1 MKAEIIN
8 GWPQGNAIRILLTET
23 TTAQVNS
30 IRRALIADVPKLA
43 ITRVDFAQGINQD
56 NSTGEVHESVNSLP
70 DEVIAHRLAM
80 IPIPTHPEEGIV
92 FPEDCDN
99 CKDMVEKDKG
109 CPSCQILYSLKV
121 QGHPKDSDE
130 EFKYVY
136 ASDLTVISDPM
147 FGLMEEHQRIPITL
161 LSKGQ
166 YLQFYAFATLG
177 RGRDHAKWSPVAA
190 VAFRPQMRAILN
202 KPGKKANV
210 LFDLGL
216 TTTDGQPI
224 DAKLFGKDKIITDID
239 LIFDLEKAIHQVGAG
254 TGRDGKKGFDNAIT
268 FEKIDNSFVFTFE
281 TDGSLTP
288 VQAFNGAMKEL
299 KGRFENLSGE
309 IERAIA

>member
-1 MKAEIIN
+1 MKAEIVN
-8 GWPQGNAIRILLTET
+8 GWPQGNSIRILLTET
-23 TTAQVNS
+23 STAQVNS

-56 NSTGEVHESVNSLP
+56 NATGDVYESVNTLP

-92 FPEDCDN
+92 FPEDCVN

-121 QGHPKDSDE
+121 QGNPKDSDDE
-130 EFKYVY
+130 LKYVY
-136 ASDLTVISDPM
+136 ASDLNVISDPM
-147 FGLMEEHQRIPITL
+147 FGLKEEHQRIPLTL

-190 VAFRPQMRAILN
+190 VAFRPQMKAILN
-202 KPGKKANV
+202 TPKKAKV
-210 LFDLGL
+210 LFDLDL
-216 TTTDGQPI
+216 KTTDGKAL
-224 DAKLFGKDKIITDID
+224 DAKLFGKDKVISDIN
-239 LIFDLEKAIHQVGAG
+239 LVFDLEKAIHQVGAG
-254 TGRDGKKGFDNAIT
+254 TGRDADFDDAIT
-268 FEKIDNSFVFTFE
+268 FEKVEEAFVFTFE
-281 TDGSLTP
+281 TDGALTP
-288 VQAFNGAMKEL
+288 VQAFNGAMQEL
-299 KGRFENLSGE
+299 KGRFENLSND
-309 IERAIA
+309 IEKAIA

>member
-1 MKAEIIN
+1 MKAEKIK
-8 GWPQGNAIRILLTET
+8 GWPQGNSIRLLLTET
-23 TTAQVNS
+23 STAQVNA

-56 NSTGEVHESVNSLP
+56 NSTGEVHESVNTLP

-92 FPEDCDN
+92 FPEDCEN

-121 QGHPKDSDE
+121 QGHPKDSDD

-190 VAFRPQMRAILN
+190 VAFRPQMKAILN
-202 KPGKKANV
+202 KPGKKANI
-210 LFDLGL
+210 LFNLGL
-216 TTTDGQPI
+216 TTTDGKPI
-224 DAKLFGKDKIITDID
+224 DAKLFGKDKTITNIDHIID
-239 LIFDLEKAIHQVGAG
+239 LQKAIHQVGAG
-254 TGRDGKKGFDNAIT
+254 TGRDGKKGFDDAIT
-268 FEKIDNSFVFTFE
+268 FEKIDNAFVFTFE

-288 VQAFNGAMKEL
+288 VQAFNGAIKEL

>member
-8 GWPQGNAIRILLTET
+8 GWPQGNSIRLLLTET
-23 TTAQVNS
+23 STAQVNS

-56 NSTGEVHESVNSLP
+56 NSTGEVHESVNTLP

-92 FPEDCDN
+92 FPEDCEN

-130 EFKYVY
+130 ELKYVY

-147 FGLMEEHQRIPITL
+147 FGLMEEHQRIPLTL

-190 VAFRPQMRAILN
+190 VAFRPQMKAILN

-210 LFDLGL
+210 LFNLGL
-216 TTTDGQPI
+216 KTTDGKPI
-224 DAKLFGKDKIITDID
+224 DAKLFGKDKTITDID
-239 LIFDLEKAIHQVGAG
+239 YIIDLQKAIHQVGAG
-254 TGRDGKKGFDNAIT
+254 TGRDGDFGDAIT
-268 FEKIDNSFVFTFE
+268 FEKIDNAFVFTFE

-288 VQAFNGAMKEL
+288 VQAFNGAIKEL

>member
-1 MKAEIIN
+1 MKAEIVN
-8 GWPQGNAIRILLTET
+8 GWPQGNSIRILLTET
-23 TTAQVNS
+23 STAQINS

-56 NSTGEVHESVNSLP
+56 NATGDVYESVNTLP

-92 FPEDCDN
+92 FPEDCVN

-109 CPSCQILYSLKV
+109 CPSCQILFSLKI

-130 EFKYVY
+130 ELKYVY

-147 FGLMEEHQRIPITL
+147 FGLKEEHQRIPITL

-190 VAFRPQMRAILN
+190 VAFRPQVKAILN
-202 KPGKKANV
+202 KPKKANV
-210 LFDLGL
+210 LFNLDLK
-216 TTTDGQPI
+216 TSDGKAI
-224 DAKLFGKDKIITDID
+224 DAKLFGKD
-239 LIFDLEKAIHQVGAG
+239 
-254 TGRDGKKGFDNAIT
+254 
-268 FEKIDNSFVFTFE
+268 
-281 TDGSLTP
+281 
-288 VQAFNGAMKEL
+288 
-299 KGRFENLSGE
+299 
-309 IERAIA
+309 

>member
-1 MKAEIIN
+1 MKAEIVN
-8 GWPQGNAIRILLTET
+8 GWPQGNSIRILLTET
-23 TTAQVNS
+23 STAQVNS

-56 NSTGEVHESVNSLP
+56 NATGDVYESVNTLP

-92 FPEDCDN
+92 FPEDCVN

-121 QGHPKDSDE
+121 QGNPKDSDDE
-130 EFKYVY
+130 LKYVY
-136 ASDLTVISDPM
+136 ASDLNVISDPM
-147 FGLMEEHQRIPITL
+147 FGLKEEHQRIPLTL

-190 VAFRPQMRAILN
+190 VAFRPQMKAILN
-202 KPGKKANV
+202 TPKKAKV
-210 LFDLGL
+210 LFDLDL
-216 TTTDGQPI
+216 KTTDGKAI
-224 DAKLFGKDKIITDID
+224 DAKLFGKDKVISDTN
-239 LIFDLEKAIHQVGAG
+239 LVFDLEKAIHQVGAG
-254 TGRDGKKGFDNAIT
+254 TGRDGDFDDAIT
-268 FEKIDNSFVFTFE
+268 FEKIEDAFVFTFE
-281 TDGSLTP
+281 TDGALTP

-299 KGRFENLSGE
+299 KGRFENLSND
-309 IERAIA
+309 IEKAIA

>member
-224 DAKLFGKDKIITDID
+224 NAKLFGKDKIITDID

>member
-8 GWPQGNAIRILLTET
+8 GWPQGNSIRLLLTET
-23 TTAQVNS
+23 STAQVNS

-56 NSTGEVHESVNSLP
+56 NSTGEVHESVNTLP

-92 FPEDCDN
+92 FPEDCEN

-121 QGHPKDSDE
+121 QGHPKDSDD
-130 EFKYVY
+130 EFKYIY

-190 VAFRPQMRAILN
+190 VAFRPQMKAILE

-210 LFDLGL
+210 LFNLGL
-216 TTTDGQPI
+216 KTTDGKPI
-224 DAKLFGKDKIITDID
+224 DAKLFGKDKTITDINHIID
-239 LIFDLEKAIHQVGAG
+239 LQKAIHQVGAG
-254 TGRDGKKGFDNAIT
+254 TGRDGKKGFDDAIT
-268 FEKIDNSFVFTFE
+268 FETIDDAFVFTFE

>member
-1 MKAEIIN
+1 MKVEPVKN
-8 GWPQGNAIRILLTET
+8 WPQGNSHRIILSET
-23 TTAQVNS
+23 STAQVNS

-56 NSTGEVHESVNSLP
+56 NATDDIYESVNCLP

-109 CPSCQILYSLKV
+109 CPNCQILYSLKV

-130 EFKYVY
+130 ELKYVY

-147 FGLMEEHQRIPITL
+147 FGLKEDHQRIPITL

-177 RGRDHAKWSPVAA
+177 RGRDHAKWSPVSA
-190 VAFRPQMRAILN
+190 VAFRPQMKAILN
-202 KPGKKANV
+202 KPKKANA
-210 LFDLGL
+210 LFNLGL
-216 TTTDGQPI
+216 TTTDGKPI
-224 DAKLFGKDKIITDID
+224 DAKLFGKDKTITDVD
-239 LIFDLEKAIHQVGAG
+239 HIFDLEKAIHQVGAG
-254 TGRDGKKGFDNAIT
+254 TGRDGDFDNAIT
-268 FEKIDNSFVFTFE
+268 FEKVENSFVFTFE

-288 VQAFNGAMKEL
+288 EQAFNGAMKEL
-299 KGRFENLSGE
+299 KGRFDNLSDE

>member
-8 GWPQGNAIRILLTET
+8 GWPQGNSIRLLLTET
-23 TTAQVNS
+23 STAQVNS

-56 NSTGEVHESVNSLP
+56 NSTGEVHESVNTLP

-92 FPEDCDN
+92 FPEDCEN

-130 EFKYVY
+130 EFKYIY

-190 VAFRPQMRAILN
+190 VAFRPQMKAILE

-210 LFDLGL
+210 LFNLGL
-216 TTTDGQPI
+216 KTTDGKPI
-224 DAKLFGKDKIITDID
+224 DAKLFGKDKTITDINHIID
-239 LIFDLEKAIHQVGAG
+239 LQKAIHQVGAG
-254 TGRDGKKGFDNAIT
+254 TGRDGKKGFDDAIT
-268 FEKIDNSFVFTFE
+268 FETIDDAFVFTFE

>member
-239 LIFDLEKAIHQVGAG
+239 LIFDLEKEIHQVGAG

>member
-8 GWPQGNAIRILLTET
+8 GWPQGNSIRLLLTET
-23 TTAQVNS
+23 STAQVNS

-56 NSTGEVHESVNSLP
+56 NSTGEVHESVNTLP

-92 FPEDCDN
+92 FPEDCEN

-190 VAFRPQMRAILN
+190 VAFRPQMKAILN
-202 KPGKKANV
+202 KPGKKANI
-210 LFDLGL
+210 LFNLGL
-216 TTTDGQPI
+216 TTTDGKPI
-224 DAKLFGKDKIITDID
+224 DAKLFGKDKTITDINYIID
-239 LIFDLEKAIHQVGAG
+239 LQKAIHQVGAG
-254 TGRDGKKGFDNAIT
+254 TGRDGKKGFDDAIT
-268 FEKIDNSFVFTFE
+268 FEKIDNAFVFTFE

-288 VQAFNGAMKEL
+288 VQAFNGAIKEL

>member
-8 GWPQGNAIRILLTET
+8 GWPQGNSIRILLTET
-23 TTAQVNS
+23 STAQVNS

-56 NSTGEVHESVNSLP
+56 NATGDVYESVNTLP

-92 FPEDCDN
+92 FPEDCVN
-99 CKDMVEKDKG
+99 CKDMIEKDKG

-121 QGHPKDSDE
+121 QGNPKDSDDE
-130 EFKYVY
+130 LKYVY
-136 ASDLTVISDPM
+136 ASDLSVISDPM
-147 FGLMEEHQRIPITL
+147 FGLKEEHQRIPITL

-190 VAFRPQMRAILN
+190 VAFRPQMKAILN
-202 KPGKKANV
+202 TPKKAKV
-210 LFDLGL
+210 LFDLDL
-216 TTTDGQPI
+216 KTTDGKAL
-224 DAKLFGKDKIITDID
+224 DAKLFGKDKVISDIN
-239 LIFDLEKAIHQVGAG
+239 LVFDLEKAIHQVGAG
-254 TGRDGKKGFDNAIT
+254 TGRDADFDNAIT
-268 FEKIDNSFVFTFE
+268 FEKIEDAFVFTFE
-281 TDGSLTP
+281 TDGALTP
-288 VQAFNGAMKEL
+288 VQAFNGAMQEL
-299 KGRFENLSGE
+299 KERFENLSND
-309 IERAIA
+309 IEKAIA

>member
-190 VAFRPQMRAILN
+190 VAFRPQMKAILN

>member
-8 GWPQGNAIRILLTET
+8 GWPQGNSIRLLLTET
-23 TTAQVNS
+23 STAQVNS

-56 NSTGEVHESVNSLP
+56 NSTGEVHESVNTLP

-92 FPEDCDN
+92 FPEDCEN

-147 FGLMEEHQRIPITL
+147 FGLMEEHQRIPLTL

-190 VAFRPQMRAILN
+190 VAFRPQMKAILN

-210 LFDLGL
+210 LFNLGL
-216 TTTDGQPI
+216 KTTDGKPI
-224 DAKLFGKDKIITDID
+224 DAKLFGKDKTITDID
-239 LIFDLEKAIHQVGAG
+239 YIIDLQKAIHQVGAG
-254 TGRDGKKGFDNAIT
+254 TGRDGDFGDAIT
-268 FEKIDNSFVFTFE
+268 FEKIDNAFVFTFE

-288 VQAFNGAMKEL
+288 VQAFNGAIKEL

>member
-1 MKAEIIN
+1 MKAEIVN
-8 GWPQGNAIRILLTET
+8 GWPQGNSIRILLTET
-23 TTAQVNS
+23 STAQVNS

-56 NSTGEVHESVNSLP
+56 NATGDVYESVNTLP

-92 FPEDCDN
+92 FPEDCVN

-121 QGHPKDSDE
+121 QGNPKDSDDE
-130 EFKYVY
+130 LKYVY
-136 ASDLTVISDPM
+136 ASDLNVISDPM
-147 FGLMEEHQRIPITL
+147 FGLKEEHQRIPLTL

-190 VAFRPQMRAILN
+190 VAFRPQMKAILN
-202 KPGKKANV
+202 TPKKAKV
-210 LFDLGL
+210 LFDLDL
-216 TTTDGQPI
+216 KTTDGKAI
-224 DAKLFGKDKIITDID
+224 DAKLFGKDKVISDTN
-239 LIFDLEKAIHQVGAG
+239 LVFDLEKAIHQVGAG
-254 TGRDGKKGFDNAIT
+254 TGRDGDFDDAIT
-268 FEKIDNSFVFTFE
+268 FEKVEDAFVFTFE
-281 TDGSLTP
+281 TDGALTP
-288 VQAFNGAMKEL
+288 VQAFNGAMQEL
-299 KGRFENLSGE
+299 KGRFENLSND
-309 IERAIA
+309 IEKAIA

>member
-1 MKAEIIN
+1 MKAEIVN
-8 GWPQGNAIRILLTET
+8 GWPQGNSIRILLTET
-23 TTAQVNS
+23 STAQVNS

-56 NSTGEVHESVNSLP
+56 NATGDVYESVNTLP

-92 FPEDCDN
+92 FPEDCVN

-121 QGHPKDSDE
+121 QGNPKDSDDE
-130 EFKYVY
+130 LKYVY
-136 ASDLTVISDPM
+136 ASDLSVISDPM
-147 FGLMEEHQRIPITL
+147 FGLKEEHQRIPITL

-190 VAFRPQMRAILN
+190 VAFRPQMKAILN
-202 KPGKKANV
+202 TPKKAKV
-210 LFDLGL
+210 LFDLDL
-216 TTTDGQPI
+216 KTTDGKAL
-224 DAKLFGKDKIITDID
+224 DAKLFGKDKVISDIN
-239 LIFDLEKAIHQVGAG
+239 LVFDLEKAIHQVGAG
-254 TGRDGKKGFDNAIT
+254 TGRDADFDNAIT
-268 FEKIDNSFVFTFE
+268 FEKIEDAFVFTFE
-281 TDGSLTP
+281 TDGALTP
-288 VQAFNGAMKEL
+288 VQAFNGAMQEL
-299 KGRFENLSGE
+299 KGRFENLSND
-309 IERAIA
+309 IEKAIA

>member
-8 GWPQGNAIRILLTET
+8 GWPQGNSIRLLLTET
-23 TTAQVNS
+23 STAQVNS

-56 NSTGEVHESVNSLP
+56 NSTGEVHESVNTLP

-92 FPEDCDN
+92 FPEDCEN

-147 FGLMEEHQRIPITL
+147 FGLMEEHQRIPLTL

-190 VAFRPQMRAILN
+190 VAFRPQMKAILN

-210 LFDLGL
+210 LFNLGL
-216 TTTDGQPI
+216 KTTDGKPI
-224 DAKLFGKDKIITDID
+224 DAKLFGKDKTITDID
-239 LIFDLEKAIHQVGAG
+239 YIIDLQKAIHQVGAG
-254 TGRDGKKGFDNAIT
+254 TGRDGDFDDAIT
-268 FEKIDNSFVFTFE
+268 FEKIDNAFVFTFE

-288 VQAFNGAMKEL
+288 VQAFNGAIKEL

>member
-1 MKAEIIN
+1 MKAEIVN
-8 GWPQGNAIRILLTET
+8 GWPQGNSIRILLTET
-23 TTAQVNS
+23 STAQVNS

-56 NSTGEVHESVNSLP
+56 NATGDVYESVNTLP

-92 FPEDCDN
+92 FPEDCVN

-121 QGHPKDSDE
+121 QGNPKDSDDE
-130 EFKYVY
+130 LKYVY
-136 ASDLTVISDPM
+136 ASDLNVISDPM
-147 FGLMEEHQRIPITL
+147 FGLKEEHQRIPLTL

-190 VAFRPQMRAILN
+190 VAFRPQMKAILN
-202 KPGKKANV
+202 TPKKAKV
-210 LFDLGL
+210 LFDLDL
-216 TTTDGQPI
+216 KTTDGKAL
-224 DAKLFGKDKIITDID
+224 DAKLFGKDKVISDIN
-239 LIFDLEKAIHQVGAG
+239 LVFDLEKAIHQVGAG
-254 TGRDGKKGFDNAIT
+254 TGRDADFDNAIT
-268 FEKIDNSFVFTFE
+268 FEKIEDAFVFTFE
-281 TDGSLTP
+281 TDGALTP
-288 VQAFNGAMKEL
+288 VQAFNGAMQEL
-299 KGRFENLSGE
+299 KGRFENLSND
-309 IERAIA
+309 IEKAIA

>member
-8 GWPQGNAIRILLTET
+8 GWPQGNSIRILLTET
-23 TTAQVNS
+23 STAQVNS

-56 NSTGEVHESVNSLP
+56 NSTGEIHESVNTLP

-99 CKDMVEKDKG
+99 CKDMIEKDKG

-130 EFKYVY
+130 ELKYVY

-190 VAFRPQMRAILN
+190 VAFRPQMKAILA

-210 LFDLGL
+210 LFNLGL
-216 TTTDGQPI
+216 KTTDGKAI
-224 DAKLFGKDKIITDID
+224 DAKLFGKDKILTDID
-239 LIFDLEKAIHQVGAG
+239 HIIDLEKAIHQVGAG
-254 TGRDGKKGFDNAIT
+254 TGRDTAFDDAIT
-268 FEKIDNSFVFTFE
+268 FEKVDNSFVFTFE

>member
-8 GWPQGNAIRILLTET
+8 GWPQGNSIRLLLTET
-23 TTAQVNS
+23 STAQVNS

-56 NSTGEVHESVNSLP
+56 NSTGEVHESVNTLP

-92 FPEDCDN
+92 FPEDCEN

-130 EFKYVY
+130 ELKYVY

-147 FGLMEEHQRIPITL
+147 FGLMEEHQRIPLTL

-190 VAFRPQMRAILN
+190 VAFRPQMKAILN

-210 LFDLGL
+210 LFNLGL
-216 TTTDGQPI
+216 KTTDGKPI
-224 DAKLFGKDKIITDID
+224 DAKLFGKDKTITDID
-239 LIFDLEKAIHQVGAG
+239 YIIDLQKAIHQVGAG
-254 TGRDGKKGFDNAIT
+254 TGRDGDFGDAIT
-268 FEKIDNSFVFTFE
+268 FEKIDNAFVFTFE